1 MPANKNAVTRYKY
14 LDDLLSDRHHYY
26 DIHDLVEKVNEK
38 LINDGFPEVGQRCI
52 EKDINYLEYAP
63 FSADI
68 ERYRAGGRA
77 CIRYKNP
84 YFSIFT
90 KELSNEEA
98 NLLSEVLNTIGQF
111 DGLDNFDWLD
121 RFQIGLGLVERRKII
136 SFSKNPYLKN
146 SNLLGTLFDMIS
158 NRQVI
163 ELSYHTFDDETI
175 RSIDFHPYLLKQYN
189 NRWYVIGAADSD
201 MFILH
206 FALDRIDGVKA
217 LPEKKYVECDKD
229 LEERFEDIIGVTIP
243 KDKKAEDILLWVDD
257 TSYNLIETKPL
268 HGSQTIIKGEEELS
282 CHSKY
287 PRYKDGHFVKLRCI
301 INKELKRE
309 LCQFFGGMVILEP
322 TGLREDIKAKICD
335 MQEKYFQER
344 T

>member
-38 LINDGFPEVGQRCI
+38 LINDGFPEVCQRCI

-77 CIRYKNP
+77 CIRYRNP

-90 KELSNEEA
+90 KELSDEEA

-121 RFQIGLGLVERRKII
+121 RFQIGLGLTERRKII

-158 NRQVI
+158 NKQVI
-163 ELSYHTFDDETI
+163 ELSYHTFDNETI

-189 NRWYVIGAADSD
+189 NRWYVIGADDSD
-201 MFILH
+201 LFILH
-206 FALDRIDGVKA
+206 FALDRIDAVKA

-229 LEERFEDIIGVTIP
+229 LEERFEDIVGVTIP
-243 KDKKAEDILLWVDD
+243 KDKKAEDILLWVDEI
-257 TSYNLIETKPL
+257 SYHLIDTKPL
-268 HGSQTIIKGEEELS
+268 HGSQRIIKGEEALS
-282 CHSKY
+282 YHAKY
-287 PRYKDGHFVKLRCI
+287 PMYENGHFAKLQCI
-301 INKELKRE
+301 INKELERE

-322 TGLREDIKAKICD
+322 AVLREDIKAKLLD